1 MTSLTSGRGRD
12 HPRNNDPV
20 YGQDDNDKLYGGNNN
35 DKLYC
40 GAGTDG
46 HNCGPGVDSADG
58 GPNPG
63 DYWLAPGVN
72 GLCEVPID
80 IP

>member
-1 MTSLTSGRGRD
+1 
-12 HPRNNDPV
+12 
-20 YGQDDNDKLYGGNNN
+20 
-35 DKLYC
+35 
-40 GAGTDG
+40 
-46 HNCGPGVDSADG
+46 VDSADG